1 MTSLTPTTPENCRQ
15 MAVECGRRANKHWA
29 FGETNKARREIE
41 RARELTL
48 LALKLEQDSLPVP
61 QSQAAE
67 RPDASPLAA
76 SGHLHSDTAGAA

>member
-61 QSQAAE
+61 QSQAATGQTA
-67 RPDASPLAA
+67 DASRSS
-76 SGHLHSDTAGAA
+76 SGLSSEGI

>member
-61 QSQAAE
+61 QSQAA
-67 RPDASPLAA
+67 RPDHSPLAW
-76 SGHLHSDTAGAA
+76 SGHLIHSDTTGAA

>member
-15 MAVECGRRANKHWA
+15 MAVECGRQANAARLRGDVRAA
-29 FGETNKARREIE
+29 MAALDRS
-41 RARELTL
+41 RELCL

-67 RPDASPLAA
+67 RPDALVPLA
-76 SGHLHSDTAGAA
+76 SGHYGEAS